1 MRNKGPPQSSGAA
14 GIVAVWG
21 TAPGQGAP
29 LQKPRN
35 PLQRGQ
41 SSEGL
46 GDFTAVLVAGD
57 LVLSVLRPTGHAWER
72 EAFEFLYSVHTVTL
86 RAYATY
92 YLWGEKKV
100 FTQLKNP

>member
-1 MRNKGPPQSSGAA
+1 M
-14 GIVAVWG
+14 AVWG

-46 GDFTAVLVAGD
+46 GDLTAVLVAED

-72 EAFEFLYSVHTVTL
+72 EAFEFLYSVHTITL
-86 RAYATY
+86 IQ
-92 YLWGEKKV
+92 LHLQHIISGGKK
-100 FTQLKNP
+100 KSSHN